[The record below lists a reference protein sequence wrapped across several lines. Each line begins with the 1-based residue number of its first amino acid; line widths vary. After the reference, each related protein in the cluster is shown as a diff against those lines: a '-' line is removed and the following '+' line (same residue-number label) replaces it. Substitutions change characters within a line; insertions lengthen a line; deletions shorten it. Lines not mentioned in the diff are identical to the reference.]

1 MTNVDSRGAGVY
13 IQGIYGTH
21 IHMCT
26 MYMHICTIVSVQ
38 RNGEANLTKQCPLT
52 MKKKV
57 SPMNKAA
64 WIVHYRSVFV
74 EQIIPTVDFG

>member
-1 MTNVDSRGAGVY
+1 MTNVDSRGVGVY
-13 IQGIYGTH
+13 IQGIY
-21 IHMCT
+21 ICVQCT
-26 MYMHICTIVSVQ
+26 CTYIVSVQ
-38 RNGEANLTKQCPLT
+38 RNDEANLTKQCSLT